1 MKVRLGDKSEETRV
15 KVKTG
20 ASSTTIEV
28 PESVGCEVQLETA
41 LSGKRIR
48 GFDKI
53 SGSRYQTSN
62 FESAT
67 KKIYIDV
74 SAGVS
79 QITVERY

>member
-1 MKVRLGDKSEETRV
+1 MKFRLGSRAEETRV
-15 KVKTG
+15 KIKTG
-20 ASSTTIEV
+20 AATTSIEV
-28 PESVGCEVQLETA
+28 PESVGCEVHLQTA

-53 SGSRYQTSN
+53 SGNRYQTSN
-62 FESAT
+62 FESAA

-79 QITVERY
+79 EIRIDRY